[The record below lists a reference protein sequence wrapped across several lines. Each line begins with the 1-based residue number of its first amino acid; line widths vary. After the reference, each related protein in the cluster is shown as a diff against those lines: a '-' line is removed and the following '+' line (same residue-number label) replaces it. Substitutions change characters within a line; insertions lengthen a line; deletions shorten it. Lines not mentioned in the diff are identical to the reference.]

1 MVAIVDHAV
10 SSHARAVAVLLL
22 TALLAFLPGFFQIP
36 PTDRDEARF
45 AQASKQ
51 MLETGDFIDIRF
63 QDEVRYKKPV
73 GIYWLQAATVKTAE
87 WLGVPDAH
95 KTVWLYRLPSLAGA
109 IGAVLLTYWT
119 ALVFVSRR
127 AAVLAGMM
135 LATSVLLGVEARLAK
150 TDAML
155 LFTIVAAMG
164 TMARAYLGERRPGA
178 IGPSGWTVP
187 AIFWTAIAAGI
198 LLKGPLIVM
207 VVALAAIAL
216 VVMDR
221 SARWMLALR
230 PLTGLAWAAI
240 LVAPWFIAILDRAGN
255 SFLAESVGRDLAAKV
270 FTGQEAHGAPPG
282 TYFALFWL
290 SFWPAATLAGMAVP
304 SVWAAR
310 REKGARFLLAWIV
323 PSWIVFELVVTKLP
337 HYVLPV
343 YPAVAI
349 LIAGVVD
356 QHLLT
361 RRIWLLRGAVWW
373 FVLPVA
379 GVDRR
384 RRRPDRVRP
393 PAWPGGVAVCR
404 RCLGVRPVGLAAVPG
419 RWRRAFAAARHAG
432 VDPDGLRSLWRIFSV
447 LDGGVPERGARP
459 HAGRVRLQAAAG
471 RRRRLS

>member
-1 MVAIVDHAV
+1 MI
-10 SSHARAVAVLLL
+10 
-22 TALLAFLPGFFQIP
+22 
-36 PTDRDEARF
+36 
-45 AQASKQ
+45 
-51 MLETGDFIDIRF
+51 
-63 QDEVRYKKPV
+63 
-73 GIYWLQAATVKTAE
+73 
-87 WLGVPDAH
+87 
-95 KTVWLYRLPSLAGA
+95 
-109 IGAVLLTYWT
+109 
-119 ALVFVSRR
+119 
-127 AAVLAGMM
+127 
-135 LATSVLLGVEARLAK
+135 
-150 TDAML
+150 
-155 LFTIVAAMG
+155 
-164 TMARAYLGERRPGA
+164 
-178 IGPSGWTVP
+178 
-187 AIFWTAIAAGI
+187 
-198 LLKGPLIVM
+198 
-207 VVALAAIAL
+207 VALAAIAL

-282 TYFALFWL
+282 YYFALFWL

-361 RRIWLLRGAVWW
+361 RRIWLLRGALWW

-379 GVDRR
+379 VSIAAVVGLIVFGRQLGL
-384 RRRPDRVRP
+384 
-393 PAWPGGVAVCR
+393 PAWP
-404 RCLGVRPVGLAAVPG
+404 
-419 RWRRAFAAARHAG
+419 FAAAASVFGLWAWRLFQA
-432 VDPDGLRSLWRIFSV
+432 DGAERSLLRAMLASILMGFVVYGVFFPSLTVAFPSAV
-447 LDGGVPERGARP
+447 LDRMLAESGCKQPLV
-459 HAGRVRLQAAAG
+459 AAAG
-471 RRRRLS
+471 YHEPSLVFLAGTETRLIDGSDAADFLRNGDCRFAVVEQRFERSFLRRAETIGLRYASPLRIEGFNYSNGRSVSIGVYRSEGER